1 VWTSIGSRFSRQKAF
16 VTKCNRHV
24 LLLSWFVTT
33 TKRRKERQK
42 WNPDLGVLATQLTFS
57 LQEELFAR
65 LAATG
70 YDDLSPRHG
79 AVLAYLDEDG
89 IRATELARLSGRHKQ
104 AVGRLVDELEELGYV
119 TRRPD
124 PADRRAKL
132 IVPTARG
139 LQQLQLGD
147 EIVAEIEARHSGA
160 IGARDYARFRD
171 VLRGVVARDRD
182 PVEPLSRH

>member
-1 VWTSIGSRFSRQKAF
+1 
-16 VTKCNRHV
+16 
-24 LLLSWFVTT
+24 VTT
-33 TKRRKERQK
+33 TKRRRERQE
-42 WNPDLGVLATQLTFS
+42 WNPDLGVLASQLTYS

-65 LAATG
+65 LAAEG
-70 YDDLSPRHG
+70 YDDLNPRHG

-104 AVGRLVDELEELGYV
+104 VVGRLVDELEDLGYV
-119 TRRPD
+119 ERRPD

-139 LQQLQLGD
+139 LEQLRLGD

-160 IGARDYARFRD
+160 IGAREYARFRD
-171 VLRGVVARDRD
+171 VLRGVVARARD
-182 PVEPLSRH
+182 PLVPSTRE